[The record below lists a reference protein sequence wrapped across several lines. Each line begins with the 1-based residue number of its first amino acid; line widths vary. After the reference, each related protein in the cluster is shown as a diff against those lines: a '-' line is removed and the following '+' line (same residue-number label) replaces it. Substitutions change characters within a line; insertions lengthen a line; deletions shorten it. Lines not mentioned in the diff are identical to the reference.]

1 MTFLQRKELG
11 VWGESTA
18 EKYLSENG
26 VRIVHKNYRTR
37 YGEIDLIGKE
47 EETFLFVEVK
57 TRQSE
62 KFGFPEE
69 AVTADKINRMETV
82 IGDYFEQYDPGDV
95 DWRIDIISIIRN
107 PMTGKFELLWIKN
120 VVA

>member
-1 MTFLQRKELG
+1 MTFLQRKDLG

-18 EKYLSENG
+18 ENYLSENG
-26 VRIVHKNYRTR
+26 VRIIHKNYRTR

-62 KFGFPEE
+62 KFGYPEE
-69 AVTADKINRMETV
+69 AVTAEKLDRMETV
-82 IGDYFEQYDPGDV
+82 IGDYFEQYDHGDV

-107 PMTGKFELLWIKN
+107 PITGKFNLLWIKN

>member
-1 MTFLQRKELG
+1 MTFLQRKDLG

-18 EKYLSENG
+18 ENFLKENG
-26 VRIVHKNYRTR
+26 VRIIHKNYRTR

-47 EETFLFVEVK
+47 EDTYLFVEVK

-69 AVTADKINRMETV
+69 AVTAVKIDRMETV
-82 IGDYFEQYDPGDV
+82 IGDYFEQYNPGDV
-95 DWRIDIISIIRN
+95 DWRIDIISIIRS
-107 PMTGKFELLWIKN
+107 PITGKFKLLWIKN